1 MTCQSLVMDGKPNAS
16 NRVLRF
22 SGSPAEVKVR
32 KYVYSRRGMKEE
44 MLSCNVAVWRGIVA
58 KVP

>member
-1 MTCQSLVMDGKPNAS
+1 MDGKLNTS
-16 NRVLRF
+16 NWVLRF